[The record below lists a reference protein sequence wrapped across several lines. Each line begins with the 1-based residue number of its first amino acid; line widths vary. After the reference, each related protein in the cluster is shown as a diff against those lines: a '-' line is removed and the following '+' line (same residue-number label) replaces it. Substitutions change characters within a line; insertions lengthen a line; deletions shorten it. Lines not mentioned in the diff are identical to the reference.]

1 MSAVTGLIVPPS
13 FGENLLSDYAKVKA
27 QPRVASYRGLGIF
40 NEEVFKTAIQTPDDY
55 VNFVSKALSLDAPPN
70 SLSFARLSFMPDPT
84 AETLLAWPGLPP
96 ESMQKM
102 AWANIAPQIII
113 NTRVDDIL
121 LYSNL
126 STQPWSPGWKIELR
140 NRKKFPTA
148 RDYKEIEAAQ
158 SFIWNCNTE
167 TQLYQARER
176 DQEQY
181 TSFSKFLALIVR
193 DSLTY
198 DGIAIYTDMDKHRS
212 IKSFSAL
219 PASLIRLAGPEG
231 YKRVKRDFAVM
242 IDEGS
247 TVKRAFNRDELIWY
261 VRNPRIDPGAGGYGF
276 SEIDGG
282 VRLLESFQNAYDL
295 NADVFTK
302 NATPNGMLI
311 LKGMGF
317 TQNEIDLLSRAWMN
331 MKRGVS
337 KGWTLPA
344 LVVPPEG
351 EVDILDM
358 GALKGN
364 EARYQDHL
372 NMSFALFCALYRI
385 PPRRFGMRISGKG
398 PDAKP
403 IESQMDILDDD
414 DPGKVVLL
422 GHIEKIINEYLLW
435 PRWPNLIFS
444 FTGKTP
450 KEDAREYQAKEL
462 AKTFGERRASADFPD
477 LRDLAKTED
486 EKLIASLM
494 NLAPTDP
501 GMAGIFQTIA
511 SVYMS
516 AKFGKPGMGEKGDEA
531 RFPAQ
536 EDPGKAEDKGFT
548 GGVRRDSR
556 AERGKA

>member
-13 FGENLLSDYAKVKA
+13 FGESLLKDYSKSRA
-27 QPRVASYRGLGIF
+27 QPRVASFGGLGIY
-40 NEEVFKTAIQTPDDY
+40 NEDVFKSAVQTPEDY
-55 VNFVSKALSLDAPPN
+55 VNFISKGLSLDTPPN
-70 SLSFARLSFMPDPT
+70 SLAFSRLSYIPDPT

-96 ESMQKM
+96 ESLQKM

-113 NTRVDDIL
+113 NTRVDDVL
-121 LYSNL
+121 LYSSL
-126 STQPWSPGWKIELR
+126 STQPSAPGWKIEMR
-140 NRKKFPTA
+140 DRKKFPSA
-148 RDYKEIEAAQ
+148 KDFKEIETAQ
-158 SFIWNCNTE
+158 NFIWNCNTE

-176 DQEQY
+176 DQERY
-181 TSFSKFLALIVR
+181 TNFAKFLALITR

-198 DGIAIYTDMDKHRS
+198 DGIAIYTDMDKHKS
-212 IKSFSAL
+212 IKAFTAI
-219 PASLIRLAGPEG
+219 PASMIRLAGPEG
-231 YKRVKRDFAVM
+231 YKKNKKDFAVL
-242 IDEGS
+242 IDEGNNV
-247 TVKRAFNRDELIWY
+247 TRAFSRDELIWY
-261 VRNPRIDPGAGGYGF
+261 VRNARIDPGAAGYGY

-344 LVVPPEG
+344 LVVPPDG

-372 NMSFALFCALYRI
+372 NMSFSLFCALYRI
-385 PPRRFGMRISGKG
+385 PSRRFGMRISGKG

-403 IESQMDILDDD
+403 IENQADILDDE

-422 GHIEKIINEYLLW
+422 GHIERIVNEYLLW
-435 PRWPNLIFS
+435 PRWPGLVFS

-462 AKTFGERRASADFPD
+462 AKTYGERRASSDFPD
-477 LRDLAKTED
+477 LETLAESED
-486 EKLIASLM
+486 EKFIARIM

-501 GMAGIFQTIA
+501 GMAGIFQ
-511 SVYMS
+511 SVVSAYMN
-516 AKFGKPGMGEKGDEA
+516 AKFGKQSMGEKGDA

-536 EDPGKAEDKGFT
+536 SDPGKAEDKGFI
-548 GGVRRDSR
+548 GGVRRNSR
-556 AERGKA
+556 AERGKL